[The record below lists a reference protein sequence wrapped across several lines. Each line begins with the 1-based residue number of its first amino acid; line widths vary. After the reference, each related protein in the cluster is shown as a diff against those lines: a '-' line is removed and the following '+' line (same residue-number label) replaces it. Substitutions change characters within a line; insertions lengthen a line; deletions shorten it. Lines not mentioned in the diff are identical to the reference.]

1 MGSRGSSV
9 GGPSSPAPEG
19 CLLQTHK
26 AAVMIEPACKL
37 PPQRAVGLHA
47 GLQEGDVKSRSSG
60 HQTSLR
66 YRHGTGEFSAQ
77 TLNVFVACRRRGRD
91 AKPRR
96 HKHPGSGA
104 SVSLIPDL
112 SGVNRELACR
122 DKWLFLELSVGPIL
136 GRDSLCYC

>member
-60 HQTSLR
+60 HHIRPASDT
-66 YRHGTGEFSAQ
+66 GTG
-77 TLNVFVACRRRGRD
+77 
-91 AKPRR
+91 
-96 HKHPGSGA
+96 PGSFQHR
-104 SVSLIPDL
+104 P
-112 SGVNRELACR
+112 
-122 DKWLFLELSVGPIL
+122 
-136 GRDSLCYC
+136 